1 MCKYIIYIHVN
12 YIHFVDQLFIDLI
25 GFSADFFILKKRGES
40 SLTEQWNLI
49 NILIYINICIRHFHV
64 DNLWF
69 SKSNTIKYFHMH
81 LKPFLLSILTLCSFF
96 SLVFLSMIFV
106 FKVAYSPDGPG
117 VRFIILS
124 YIIYMYLYSYY
135 LYS

>member
-49 NILIYINICIRHFHV
+49 NILIYINICICHFHV

-69 SKSNTIKYFHMH
+69 SKSKRERERERQRERESTYA
-81 LKPFLLSILTLCSFF
+81 L
-96 SLVFLSMIFV
+96 
-106 FKVAYSPDGPG
+106 
-117 VRFIILS
+117 
-124 YIIYMYLYSYY
+124 
-135 LYS
+135 